1 MQALLHKHFV
11 NIKTPLKGLN
21 DCWKPDVVS
30 FMIITLQALDNEAKQ
45 HSQNA
50 RASKQNDEL
59 PDLPAFVPAQ
69 NDGRHQNPYKGIQ
82 RGADRVGCQ
91 HPQHFGVILAYFLE
105 EQFDDLH
112 SVHFSWRL
120 LV

>member
-50 RASKQNDEL
+50 RANRQYDQLSEF
-59 PDLPAFVPAQ
+59 PAFVVTQ
-69 NDGRHQNPYKGIQ
+69 NNVRHQNPCKGIQ
-82 RGADRVGCQ
+82 RGTDRVCRQ
-91 HPQHFGVILAYFLE
+91 HPQHFRVILAHFLE
-105 EQFDDLH
+105 EKFDDLH
-112 SVHFSWRL
+112 SVHFSFRL

>member
-50 RASKQNDEL
+50 RANRQYDQL
-59 PDLPAFVPAQ
+59 PEFPALVIAQ
-69 NDGRHQNPYKGIQ
+69 NDSWYKNPNERIQ
-82 RGADRVGCQ
+82 RGTDRISCQ

-112 SVHFSWRL
+112 SVHFS
-120 LV
+120 